1 MQSTN
6 DCLFSPVMTMSS
18 KLSGNMSSQVGG
30 TTSSVN
36 KLSSPFGIT
45 GGSTTSFVSP
55 CGGIGSPNQS
65 SMVGRGREEP
75 PTMLTSSIKKK
86 SKPILNGRTW
96 RSRVANNVHF
106 IRIMREYDS
115 NWFAGWEKE
124 LPSQLQ
130 LPSSQANSRVVW
142 SQQLHERFLDA
153 VEHLGINHAVPKRI
167 MEFMDVDGLTR
178 VE

>member
-1 MQSTN
+1 
-6 DCLFSPVMTMSS
+6 
-18 KLSGNMSSQVGG
+18 
-30 TTSSVN
+30 
-36 KLSSPFGIT
+36 
-45 GGSTTSFVSP
+45 
-55 CGGIGSPNQS
+55 
-65 SMVGRGREEP
+65 
-75 PTMLTSSIKKK
+75 
-86 SKPILNGRTW
+86 
-96 RSRVANNVHF
+96 
-106 IRIMREYDS
+106 MREDDS

-178 VE
+178 VEVRGVNWLGHPWANPFQTNMGG

>member
-1 MQSTN
+1 
-6 DCLFSPVMTMSS
+6 
-18 KLSGNMSSQVGG
+18 
-30 TTSSVN
+30 
-36 KLSSPFGIT
+36 
-45 GGSTTSFVSP
+45 
-55 CGGIGSPNQS
+55 
-65 SMVGRGREEP
+65 
-75 PTMLTSSIKKK
+75 
-86 SKPILNGRTW
+86 
-96 RSRVANNVHF
+96 
-106 IRIMREYDS
+106 MREDDS

-178 VE
+178 VEVASHLQKYRLYLQKMHEDDLMHAGVGSIS